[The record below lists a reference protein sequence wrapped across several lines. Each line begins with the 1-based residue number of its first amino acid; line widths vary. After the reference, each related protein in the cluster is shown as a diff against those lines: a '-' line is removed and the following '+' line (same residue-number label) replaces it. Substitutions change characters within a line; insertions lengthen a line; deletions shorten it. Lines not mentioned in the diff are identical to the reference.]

1 MHLGAKATSKPQ
13 KNKQIKIKNRKLE
26 MQLEAGKKTGEI
38 TLLCQTR
45 KITFYLRFFT
55 KFCKQFSSQHGFWSI

>member
-26 MQLEAGKKTGEI
+26 MQLEAGKKTGNNLALPNSQNYI
-38 TLLCQTR
+38 LFTIFHKILQT
-45 KITFYLRFFT
+45 I
-55 KFCKQFSSQHGFWSI
+55 